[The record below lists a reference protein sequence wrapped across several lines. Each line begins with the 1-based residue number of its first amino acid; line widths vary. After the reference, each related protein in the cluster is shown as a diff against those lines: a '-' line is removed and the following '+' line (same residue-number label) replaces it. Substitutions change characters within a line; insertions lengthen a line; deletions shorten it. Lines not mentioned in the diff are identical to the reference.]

1 MQVILVVAFLGLKN
15 LLSLSATEMGRQAEC
30 SWEASKEPPADVQ
43 QIMSVP
49 FAIEKL

>member
-15 LLSLSATEMGRQAEC
+15 LSLSATEMGRQAEC
-30 SWEASKEPPADVQ
+30 SWEASKEPPVDVQ
-43 QIMSVP
+43 QLMSVP